1 MNGPLPLLRLMAD
14 RAIQMGTDPIGKLL
28 IRQAVPASIGILVM
42 SLNILID
49 TIFVGQW
56 IGANAIAAINVVL
69 PVSFFIAA
77 LGMSIGMGGGSI
89 ISRAL
94 GSANKTLANKVFGNQ
109 ITLTLVFTLSF
120 MALGLFYL
128 EQIIPLFGGKGALY
142 PLAKIYYIIVVIG
155 VPVLGFCMMGNNTIR
170 AEGKPKHAMYAMVLP
185 SISNLLLDYLFIYE
199 WGWGMAG
206 AAWATTLSYV
216 ICGTYILYFFLSN
229 KSDLSLGWSDLWIE
243 LSVVKEIGALGFV
256 TLARQAVVSVTVL
269 LVNNILFALE
279 GESLVAVYAIIS
291 RMLMFALFPI
301 LGITQGFVP
310 IAGFNYGAKHKERV
324 VEAIRKAIIYASILA
339 TLVFVLIVLFAENI
353 AAVFT
358 SEPLVVQTTADVL
371 TWVFLSTPI
380 VGIQLI
386 GSAYFQAI
394 GKAIP
399 ALLLT
404 LTRQGFFFIPLLF
417 ILPHHYGSFGVWLSF
432 PIAECVSTLVTA
444 YFLQREVK
452 KYLRN
457 ME

>member
-1 MNGPLPLLRLMAD
+1 MAD
-14 RAIQMGTDPIGKLL
+14 RAVNMGTDPIGKLL

-94 GSANKTLANKVFGNQ
+94 GSNQTAKANKVFGNQ
-109 ITLTLVFTLSF
+109 ITLTLIFTLGF
-120 MALGLFYL
+120 MFLGLVFM

-142 PLAKIYYIIVVIG
+142 PLSKIYYIIVVIG
-155 VPVLGFCMMGNNTIR
+155 VPVLGFSMMGNNTIR
-170 AEGKPKHAMYAMVLP
+170 SEGKPRNAMYAMVLP
-185 SISNLLLDYLFIYE
+185 SISNLILDYVFIYE
-199 WGWGMAG
+199 FGWGMDG

-216 ICGTYILYFFLSN
+216 ICGAYILYFFLSK
-229 KSDLSLGWSDLWIE
+229 KSDLSLKWSDFILDVKLI
-243 LSVVKEIGALGFV
+243 KEIGGLSFV
-256 TLARQAVVSVTVL
+256 TLSRQAVVSFTVL
-269 LVNNILFALE
+269 LMNNILFTLE

-310 IAGFNYGAKHKERV
+310 IAGYNYGANHKERV
-324 VEAIRKAIIYASILA
+324 VAVIKKAIVYATGLA
-339 TLVFVLIVLFAENI
+339 TLVFLMIVFFAEYI

-358 SEPLVVQTTADVL
+358 KDPLVVSTTAKVL

-380 VGIQLI
+380 IGVQLI

-394 GKAIP
+394 GKVIP

-417 ILPHHYGSFGVWLSF
+417 ILPNYYGSFGVWISF
-432 PIAECVSTLVTA
+432 PIAELVATIVTA
-444 YFLQREVK
+444 FFLQFEVK
-452 KYLRN
+452 KYIATT
-457 ME
+457 